1 MERGKEG
8 DKLERTERQRD
19 VKAEEEE
26 EEEGAESKDKDE
38 ISHHRFLASLNRLNP
53 TNPLR
58 IIVNGAGGSRFTTPP
73 PPNLAQP
80 LRSSLRQ
87 QPPPP
92 RPQTPPPPILVPEE
106 PQPQTPPPPGQHQTR
121 SIFTPTPQV
130 ISFPFWHFSRKDF
143 IFFPGI
149 NPYLVGSKDLEVTD
163 RFLGLK
169 FELFI
174 EYYGASCLKLVR
186 ISKLVS

>member
-1 MERGKEG
+1 MSLFLRILHFLPITVFAERSVFVFFVLKEVVERGKEG

-143 IFFPGI
+143 IFFFLELI
-149 NPYLVGSKDLEVTD
+149 HIWLV
-163 RFLGLK
+163 LK
-169 FELFI
+169 I
-174 EYYGASCLKLVR
+174 WK
-186 ISKLVS
+186 